1 MVLNTLSFLWF
12 SQCSS
17 RCKFVLTADTLH
29 LSPCLG
35 DNLFINAYMDSHL
48 PLCVISFDIIEA
60 LVNLWSSH
68 KPIELF
74 ALTSLLLNDLA
85 MELMFVIVLL
95 HLVEPVVPIH

>member
-1 MVLNTLSFLWF
+1 
-12 SQCSS
+12 
-17 RCKFVLTADTLH
+17 
-29 LSPCLG
+29 
-35 DNLFINAYMDSHL
+35 MDSHL
-48 PLCVISFDIIEA
+48 HTVHDIIEA